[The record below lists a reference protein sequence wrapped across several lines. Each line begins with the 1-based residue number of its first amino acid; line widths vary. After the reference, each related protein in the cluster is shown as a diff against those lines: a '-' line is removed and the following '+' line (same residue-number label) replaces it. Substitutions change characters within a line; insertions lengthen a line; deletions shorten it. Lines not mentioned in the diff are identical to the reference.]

1 MMNFTGCT
9 LLIKDDFGNILVL
22 KKKVKKGQ
30 KEIWSLLTQKIK
42 GKESYE
48 KCINKSVNKIL
59 KTIVFDLKQFN
70 EYAIDSENNEG
81 IKVYLGDLKG
91 KFVLDKSYDEAKWI
105 NKNDLDGYEFDE
117 IDKKIIVDYYNL

>member
-42 GKESYE
+42 GKESNE

-70 EYAIDSENNEG
+70 EYVIDSENNEG

>member
-1 MMNFTGCT
+1 MNFTGCT

>member
-42 GKESYE
+42 GKESNE

-70 EYAIDSENNEG
+70 EYVTDSENNEG

>member
-42 GKESYE
+42 GKESHE

-70 EYAIDSENNEG
+70 EYATDSENNEG
-81 IKVYLGDLKG
+81 INVYLGGLKG
-91 KFVLDKSYDEAKWI
+91 KVVLDKSYDESRWI
-105 NKNDLDGYEFDE
+105 NRNDLNSYEFDE
-117 IDKKIIVDYYNL
+117 IDKKIIEDYYNL